1 MLMCNSY
8 DVNEDGKFKLRDL
21 SEAKCYSE
29 NDTGFDGEL
38 KEAPMAPNRTRI
50 YDLPIWTLYH

>member
-8 DVNEDGKFKLRDL
+8 DVNEDGEFKLRDL
-21 SEAKCYSE
+21 SEANVIRRMTQALTEK
-29 NDTGFDGEL
+29 